1 MTLRPALAIS
11 VLVLVSLA
19 CGQYVP
25 TVTPTAQVTPEPQE
39 VTPVS
44 TLRPTLRPSPVP
56 TSTPADTATIRAT
69 VYVRQSADAA
79 SAEVGSLETGQTVE
93 VLACDGSWCEIEYMF
108 ENETVTG
115 FVFRGC
121 LSDNPDNLKCEV
133 RE

>member
-1 MTLRPALAIS
+1 VRYTILAI
-11 VLVLVSLA
+11 LA
-19 CGQYVP
+19 AILASGCVMSAMQI
-25 TVTPTAQVTPEPQE
+25 PTATPLPSA
-39 VTPVS
+39 TS
-44 TLRPTLRPSPVP
+44 TAKPSPTLRPSPVP